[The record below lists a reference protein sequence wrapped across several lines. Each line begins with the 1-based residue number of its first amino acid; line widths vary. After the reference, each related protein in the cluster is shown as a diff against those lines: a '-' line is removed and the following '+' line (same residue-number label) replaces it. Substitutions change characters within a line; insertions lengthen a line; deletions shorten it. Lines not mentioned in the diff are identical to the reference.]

1 MNSDPAPS
9 RSRRLPTVPAIS
21 LVTPA
26 ILAVVLV
33 ATPLTSTYVMVS
45 QPPAANT
52 LVLLALA
59 LILVYLL
66 NALFVA
72 GETAVDLLK
81 PSHVRAFDDSSRAP
95 AILNGLIARRESVVA
110 ACVLGA
116 MTMRAWIMLLCFIAA
131 PGVLGL
137 VGQSPTAGVEGWL
150 AILGTAVLL
159 SIPLMGI
166 NVVFFEL
173 VPRSW
178 ATAHPH
184 RAAVRSAGLLRI
196 FDFAFFPLTLLATRL
211 AGLVT
216 QRVGADA
223 KFAKENQAEEEIKEL
238 LDNYEESG
246 ELDEEERDLLHSVFD
261 FGDTVAREVMTP
273 RVDLESVPVES
284 PLAEVANLVEATGHS
299 RFPVHE
305 DTDDQIV
312 GIVHAKDILR
322 VMARG
327 QNELSLRQIMRP
339 AFFVPENK
347 SLHDLLQEM
356 RASKTQMVIVQDEF
370 GGTAG
375 IVTVEDIVEELV
387 GDIVDEY
394 DNETPDVVEAE
405 DGHSVKG
412 KTHLDDVNDAL
423 GSAFESDEF
432 DTLGGYVFGLFGR
445 QPTVGETLE
454 HAGYRFVVEESDGR
468 RIERVK
474 ILALPDDLEATMG
487 LAR

>member
-1 MNSDPAPS
+1 MSSDPVPS
-9 RSRRLPTVPAIS
+9 RSRRLPTVPAFS

-26 ILAVVLV
+26 ILAAVLV
-33 ATPLTSTYVMVS
+33 ATPLTSTYAVV
-45 QPPAANT
+45 QQPAAT
-52 LVLLALA
+52 GSLGLLAVA
-59 LILVYLL
+59 LLLVYLL

-81 PSHVRAFDDSSRAP
+81 PSHARAFDDSSRAP
-95 AILNGLIARRESVVA
+95 AILNGLMARRESVVA

-116 MTMRAWIMLLCFIAA
+116 MTMRAWIMLICFIAA
-131 PGVLGL
+131 PTVLGL
-137 VGQSPTAGVEGWL
+137 FDRTPGNGVDGWF
-150 AILGTAVLL
+150 AILATAVIL
-159 SIPLMGI
+159 SIPLMGL

-184 RAAVRSAGLLRI
+184 RAAVRSAGLLRT
-196 FDFAFFPLTLLATRL
+196 FDFAFYPLTWLATRL

-216 QRVGADA
+216 KRVGADA

-238 LDNYEESG
+238 LDNYEETG

-284 PLAEVANLVEATGHS
+284 SLVEIANLVEATGHS

-327 QNELSLRQIMRP
+327 QADLSLRQIMRP

-394 DNETPDVVEAE
+394 DNETPDFVAAE
-405 DGHSVKG
+405 DGHSVRG
-412 KTHLDDVNDAL
+412 KTHLDDVNEEL
-423 GSAFESDEF
+423 GTAFESDEF
-432 DTLGGYVFGLFGR
+432 DTIGGYVFGLFGR
-445 QPTVGETLE
+445 QPTVGESLE

-474 ILALPDDLEATMG
+474 IVAMPDEMEASLS